1 MPDNGCHRRCRNYKL
16 ETSSNCEAINALDEE
31 GAREGGG
38 GVEELDSIYEDFSL
52 SNTTRVRL
60 SIHRVKDEAN
70 LLFVGHHG
78 LG

>member
-16 ETSSNCEAINALDEE
+16 ETSSNCEAINALDAE
-31 GAREGGG
+31 GVREGGG
-38 GVEELDSIYEDFSL
+38 GAEELDSIYEDFPL
-52 SNTTRVRL
+52 SNTTRARL

-70 LLFVGHHG
+70 SLFVGRHG